1 MSKST
6 QTASKKKSI
15 DTVLPVEELHGFWP
29 WFLQKGYLQGAFWA
43 IMITISSS
51 LNDVFIKF
59 LGERLHVQEIV
70 FFRFLFSTLV
80 LLPFMLSKG
89 TKYFKTSKTGM
100 HVARGFIGAIALGLA
115 AWGVT
120 KLPLSTVATLGF
132 TQPLFFLPLAIIF
145 LKEHLDWQRVIATVI
160 GFIGVAIIIN
170 PTEGAFNVYILIP
183 IAATIM
189 FAILDVYAKKMVA
202 HDSKWTLMFY
212 FGLATTILGFVPAL
226 LVWQGPTWEEIF
238 FLILLGIGANLIQVC
253 LYMAFSATDAVALSP
268 FKYTELIFASFF
280 GFIFFAQIPAWQIL
294 IGAIFII
301 SGTMSITIHETSRA
315 KLKKLPFLRLFV
327 R

>member
-1 MSKST
+1 MTKRDKT
-6 QTASKKKSI
+6 NEASGSAI
-15 DTVLPVEELHGFWP
+15 LRDGPSNGFFF
-29 WFLQKGYLQGAFWA
+29 WFTQKGYLQGAFWA
-43 IMITISSS
+43 IMITLSSS

-59 LGERLHVQEIV
+59 LGERLQVQEIV

-80 LLPFMLSKG
+80 LLPFMLPKG
-89 TKYFKTSKTGM
+89 AKYFKTSKPGL
-100 HVARGFIGAIALGLA
+100 HLSRGLIGAIALGLA

-132 TQPLFFLPLAIIF
+132 TQPLFFLPLAVLF
-145 LKEHLDWQRVIATVI
+145 LKEHLDWQRVVATII

-170 PTEGAFNVYILIP
+170 PTDGVFNAYILIP

-212 FGLATTILGFVPAL
+212 FGLATTILGAIPAF
-226 LVWQGPTWEEIF
+226 LVWQVPTVEELF
-238 FLILLGIGANLIQVC
+238 FLFLLGVGANLIQVC

-280 GFIFFAQIPAWQIL
+280 GFVFFGQLPAWQIL
-294 IGAIFII
+294 IGAGFII
-301 SGTMSITIHETSRA
+301 AGTMSITIHETSKD
-315 KLKKLPFLRLFV
+315 KLKKLPLLRLFA